1 MDKIKMAMVTHFYPD
16 PEANTRFYLDFAN
29 GLRKNGVEVDV
40 LTNCTKKELFWENT
54 RILPVT
60 GGIRDMK
67 DKIKNYDVINL
78 QIGGHGPQNHF
89 MLHFL
94 PYREPKPKIVSFFH
108 NSYLSGGYMKN
119 CPLCLNFLLH
129 AFLNHPAMQ
138 TIRYPMM
145 RYVAKQS
152 DACLMNSEWSV
163 NSLKHDFGIKNV
175 ERIYF
180 QIDLDLFKGG
190 KEKAREE
197 LGLPKDKIIAF
208 ALGFIDFNVK
218 EYDTL
223 AKALP
228 LTKEDFLCI
237 MRDDPTIKELTMPL
251 RIEKKLKYISPCS
264 EEEFTKYVVASDF
277 VVVPRKRTIGGT
289 SSIFATSLAAGKP
302 VIISDI
308 DSCALEYAK
317 DNCLIYK
324 VRDEKSLAEQLDRMT
339 RDATLR
345 KKLGAAARK
354 FAEKNM
360 DIQVVGKSIRKIIEK
375 VL

>member
-1 MDKIKMAMVTHFYPD
+1 MDTIKLAMITHFYPD

-60 GGIRDMK
+60 GGIGNMK
-67 DKIKNYDVINL
+67 SSIENYDVVNL

-94 PYREPKPKIVSFFH
+94 PHREKGPKILTFFH
-108 NSYLSGGYMKN
+108 NAYLSGGYVKT

-129 AFLNHPAMQ
+129 AFVNRPTRQ

-152 DACLMNSEWSV
+152 DMCLMNSEWSV
-163 NSLKHDFGIKNV
+163 NSLKRDFGVRNI

-180 QIDLDLFKGG
+180 QIDLDLFKSS

-223 AKALP
+223 VKALA
-228 LTKEDFLCI
+228 LTKEDFTCI
-237 MRDDPTIKELTMPL
+237 MRDDPQIKALAGPYDL
-251 RIEKKLKYISPCS
+251 GKKLKFIPPTS
-264 EEEFTKYVVASDF
+264 EEDFTKYAIASDF
-277 VVVPRKRTIGGT
+277 VVVPRKKTIGGT

-317 DNCLIYK
+317 DNCLTYK
-324 VRDEKSLAEQLDRMT
+324 VRDEKSLAEQLDRMA
-339 RDATLR
+339 RDAALR

-360 DIQVVGKSIRKIIEK
+360 DIKVVGKSIRKIIDRMI
-375 VL
+375 